1 MLARPIIILSE
12 EVVRNKHGE
21 AISYNDLFGIY
32 LPTLLK
38 AKDRVAY
45 PIVLVYDQSHFCP
58 LQSNN
63 LDMKSNSDNFL
74 PLYQSSE
81 YVHKQTL
88 LPIRFL
94 GTDESPTNADALL
107 KHYLRIKTLAYFPE
121 SHPPAV
127 QILCAELC
135 TKHPRD
141 QDNFFLVYY
150 EYLKNFFEPQKKRQQ
165 EEEDE
170 KRRYEQDNHSTNQ
183 PLHETIQRVS
193 RKTDHSS
200 PPPYSS
206 VVTRSSDVQKPTI
219 IERRPSYGEAVNNG
233 AAYVSSINPTRPTNQ
248 HFEQQKSPIN
258 SSSPDNHQNN
268 NRHYQLSN
276 WELVDNGT
284 TSNGKPTNY
293 STTNP
298 RTSDS
303 KLKQGKS
310 RNSLIINRLLC
321 ACVPICLLAQST
333 LLNCL
338 YALFS
343 PSHSNLLLFLLLL
356 RTVASYL
363 TGKHFLSSS
372 GSGVFTS
379 ERC

>member
-63 LDMKSNSDNFL
+63 LDTKSTSDHFL

-81 YVHKQTL
+81 HVHKQTL

-94 GTDESPTNADALL
+94 GTDESQTNADALL
-107 KHYLRIKTLAYFPE
+107 KHHLRIKTLAYFPE

-141 QDNFFLVYY
+141 QDNFFLIYY
-150 EYLKNFFEPQKKRQQ
+150 EYMKNYFEPQKKRQQ

-170 KRRYEQDNHSTNQ
+170 KRRYEQDYHSTNQ
-183 PLHETIQRVS
+183 SVHETTQRVLL
-193 RKTDHSS
+193 KTD
-200 PPPYSS
+200 PSS
-206 VVTRSSDVQKPTI
+206 VVIRSNDVQKPTI

-233 AAYVSSINPTRPTNQ
+233 ASYGSSTNHNRPMNQ

-258 SSSPDNHQNN
+258 SSSPSHTDNHQTN

-276 WELVDNGT
+276 WEPVDNGPT
-284 TSNGKPTNY
+284 TNGKTTNY
-293 STTNP
+293 STNNL

-303 KLKQGKS
+303 KLKQGKL
-310 RNSLIINRLLC
+310 RKSLIINLLLC
-321 ACVPICLLAQST
+321 ACV
-333 LLNCL
+333 
-338 YALFS
+338 
-343 PSHSNLLLFLLLL
+343 H
-356 RTVASYL
+356 
-363 TGKHFLSSS
+363 
-372 GSGVFTS
+372 
-379 ERC
+379 